1 MRPVLSYVDA
11 HAGPLQQSRSC
22 CARLR
27 PGSRP
32 SCRRRPPFGRNLAAA
47 TGCEEAKW
55 RSGELRPPKTR
66 SPVLRLG
73 RGGATLPANSITDEP
88 PPRAPFGDTEKWP
101 APRGSFRHPVIRAW
115 RIPQTARG
123 PQGWEQAWLNNNLA
137 VAGVAQR
144 APGGSPSR
152 GPGLGAPLSHTGAVR
167 RRPRGRGSEVLNRW
181 MARSESLL
189 EGTQPTVRGQPKVG
203 SSLATELCKQTR
215 RDPRVAQC
223 GAFECGRP
231 AAAIGSPVRAGERW
245 PAGTR
250 VAGA

>member
-1 MRPVLSYVDA
+1 MSSSPAIRTKSGCSD
-11 HAGPLQQSRSC
+11 G
-22 CARLR
+22 LR
-27 PGSRP
+27 RG
-32 SCRRRPPFGRNLAAA
+32 
-47 TGCEEAKW
+47 EVAKW
-55 RSGELRPPKTR
+55 RAQTAQDAKSRAQARP
-66 SPVLRLG
+66 
-73 RGGATLPANSITDEP
+73 GGGQPPANSITDEP

-101 APRGSFRHPVIRAW
+101 APPGSFRHPVIRAW

-203 SSLATELCKQTR
+203 SSLATELFKQTG
-215 RDPRVAQC
+215 RDPRVARC
-223 GAFECGRP
+223 GAFECGRL